1 MPDYTY
7 SDYVYFNSNIN
18 TTKKHHN
25 HFILNQKPDF
35 YITSLSKFI
44 DDIFTLLPKLF
55 FDKMIK
61 KWMNSHIKVVAQ
73 LSKAVKWNRYNK

>member
-61 KWMNSHIKVVAQ
+61 NG
-73 LSKAVKWNRYNK
+73 